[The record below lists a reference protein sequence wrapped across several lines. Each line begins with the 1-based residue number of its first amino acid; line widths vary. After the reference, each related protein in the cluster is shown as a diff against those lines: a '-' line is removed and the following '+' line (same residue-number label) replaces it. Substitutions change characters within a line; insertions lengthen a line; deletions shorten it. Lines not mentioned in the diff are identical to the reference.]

1 MSSAKPSG
9 RQNLHLIN
17 EKSEILKN
25 LSKAMEVSCKETVQT
40 GLLVSK
46 MPTCFLNA
54 RDWSPEKVYFSNI
67 HLPLY
72 KPDQK
77 GEFIRRKTRTIYPVP
92 SLKISPIKP
101 LDSKINALSLFFF
114 FKLRIHLIQDF
125 DFLLYTKMIISIIA
139 QTNFVDPRFT
149 PPLVKYFYSL
159 LLLNYI

>member
-25 LSKAMEVSCKETVQT
+25 LSKAMEVSCKERVQT

-77 GEFIRRKTRTIYPVP
+77 GEFIKRKTRAIYPVP
-92 SLKISPIKP
+92 NLKISPIKP
-101 LDSKINALSLFFF
+101 LDSKINALSLTFFV
-114 FKLRIHLIQDF
+114 KLRIHLIRSF
-125 DFLLYTKMIISIIA
+125 DFLLYTKMIISIIT

-159 LLLNYI
+159 LFLNYI

>member
-114 FKLRIHLIQDF
+114 FQIKNTFNSGLWFSLIYENDHFYNSSDKFCGSQVYPTSSKV
-125 DFLLYTKMIISIIA
+125 FLFS
-139 QTNFVDPRFT
+139 FT
-149 PPLVKYFYSL
+149 S
-159 LLLNYI
+159 